1 MEENLG
7 GELHFV
13 NKLLN
18 HDYCDYNVDDCDEDD
33 DGKTSGA
40 SSIW

>member
-18 HDYCDYNVDDCDEDD
+18 HDYCDYHVDDCDGD